1 MFVSDLDD
9 TLFDEIDY
17 VRSGYRA
24 IGRELEHY
32 SIMPCAEAVLFLEAS
47 STTAE
52 GFDDLSAKI
61 WVDHLGSRF
70 NAQWMVDTYRYHIP
84 DISLR
89 PGALDLLE
97 GLKRR
102 GVPIGII
109 TDGRSA
115 TQRAKIK
122 ALGLDRFIHADNI
135 VVSSEIGADKT
146 SELPFITVAERNP
159 NEREFMYVGDNPA
172 KDFRWPNAM
181 GWDTVM
187 LLDKGQNIHSQRINV
202 SPDYRAHHTI
212 SSITEI
218 ALLQ

>member
-1 MFVSDLDD
+1 MISTSKNVCIMFVSDLDD

-89 PGALDLLE
+89 PGRWIC
-97 GLKRR
+97 LK
-102 GVPIGII
+102 
-109 TDGRSA
+109 D
-115 TQRAKIK
+115 
-122 ALGLDRFIHADNI
+122 
-135 VVSSEIGADKT
+135 
-146 SELPFITVAERNP
+146 
-159 NEREFMYVGDNPA
+159 
-172 KDFRWPNAM
+172 
-181 GWDTVM
+181 
-187 LLDKGQNIHSQRINV
+187 
-202 SPDYRAHHTI
+202 
-212 SSITEI
+212 
-218 ALLQ
+218 